1 MPNWCQNVAYIKHE
15 DKAELDKIVAELNKK
30 DEVKLFS
37 SLVPNPS
44 GEWDYDWS
52 VQNWGTK
59 WEASVYEYNMEE
71 EHLYISFDTA
81 WGPPIVF
88 YDKIGELGF
97 EVEAFY
103 REEGMA
109 FAGWYIDGED
119 NYYEY
124 GNMTADEIEEQLPT
138 NLDEMFSISQYQRDC
153 EADEEWNAEEA
164 LDDIVADFNTVENTG
179 KFKFASEDEKDW
191 LRGLLKDELVT
202 LTFTKKDGTE
212 RVMKCT
218 LSENIIPQAP
228 VSEETTK
235 NRKISAEAQA
245 VYDVEAEGWRS
256 FRWDSLKQIEFSL
269 GSAVREETEE
279 NL

>member
-15 DKAELDKIVAELNKK
+15 DKAEIDKIITELEKK
-30 DEVKLFS
+30 DKAQLFN
-37 SLVPNPS
+37 SLIPNPS
-44 GEWDYDWS
+44 GEWDYNWS
-52 VQNWGTK
+52 VQNWGCK
-59 WEASVYEYNMEE
+59 WDASVYDYSFDEE
-71 EHLYISFDTA
+71 ANHLYISFDTA

-88 YDKIGELGF
+88 YEKLGEMGF

-153 EADEEWNAEEA
+153 EEDEELIESLEDSLDELAEQFSEEQ
-164 LDDIVADFNTVENTG
+164 ENSSKYTFDNEES
-179 KFKFASEDEKDW
+179 KNW
-191 LRGLLKDELVT
+191 LKDLLHSEIVT

-218 LSENIIPQAP
+218 LSENVIPFAILDA
-228 VSEETTK
+228 VGDK
-235 NRKISAEAQA
+235 NHKKSDEAQS
-245 VYDVEAEGWRS
+245 VYDLEAEGWRS
-256 FRWDSLKQIEFSL
+256 FRWDSLKQIEFSI
-269 GSAVREETEE
+269 GSTKTE
-279 NL
+279 